1 MKICNNCKTKNDDA
15 AKFCRSCGKLLD
27 VQEELAST
35 KTESTN
41 SGSSSIVTTI
51 IIYIVVLAGCVFA
64 ISCGAP
70 RILTIAIGAT
80 CASGLT
86 KALKN

>member
-41 SGSSSIVTTI
+41 SGSSSKVIVGILCVIGIVGCI
-51 IIYIVVLAGCVFA
+51 IGILN
-64 ISCGAP
+64 GAP
-70 RILTIAIGAT
+70 KYVIIAIGMA
-80 CASGLT
+80 CVSGL
-86 KALKN
+86 KWAFNG

>member
-27 VQEELAST
+27 VQEELAAT

-41 SGSSSIVTTI
+41 SGSSSIVI
-51 IIYIVVLAGCVFA
+51 IVIIYIIVLAGGVIA

-70 RILTIAIGAT
+70 RILTIAICAG

-86 KALKN
+86 KAFKN

>member
-35 KTESTN
+35 KTESTD

-51 IIYIVVLAGCVFA
+51 IIYIIVLAGGVIA

-70 RILTIAIGAT
+70 RILTIAI
-80 CASGLT
+80 CAACVSGLT
-86 KALKN
+86 KAFKN